1 MSKKGPLSKVEKFYI
16 EKNIDSD
23 VETISKDLGRS
34 SSIVTKYIE
43 NHCSKSDP
51 RIINVGNLMAKKE
64 DRGVTIMTEAASS
77 ASDANKDVKRK
88 TASPSWEESIHKINK
103 EKK

>member
-34 SSIVTKYIE
+34 SSIVFKYIE
-43 NHCSKSDP
+43 NNCSKSDP

-64 DRGVTIMTEAASS
+64 ERGVTIMTESASA
-77 ASDANKDVKRK
+77 ASDANKKFK
-88 TASPSWEESIHKINK
+88 KKSSPSWQESIHKIKK
-103 EKK
+103 EK